1 MEEFKKSIKAGLCLI
16 YLILI
21 WGFITKQYWQWFIL
35 PIFTTLPQIT
45 FYQAIGLS
53 FFIGLFKTLSYENI
67 GKEST
72 NKMYMYAIVTPLL
85 ILFCGWIVSLII
97 L

>member
-1 MEEFKKSIKAGLCLI
+1 MEAFKQFIKAALFLV
-16 YLILI
+16 YPILI

-35 PIFTTLPQIT
+35 PVFTTLPQIT

-53 FFIGLFKTLSYENI
+53 LFIGLFKTLSYENV
-67 GKEST
+67 GKEIT
-72 NKMYMYAIVTPLL
+72 NKMYMYAIFTPLL